1 MDVWCCLQQLKIFK
15 NNTVKPYG
23 SLKGMRRLRYCRLIF
38 LKLLCKTLL
47 ETFAKK
53 PFPRQP
59 KPKHRFSAVS
69 LPQYLLILPKCPLN
83 PPRIPDIRHPGR
95 LLGGNRH
102 T

>member
-15 NNTVKPYG
+15 SNTVKPYG
-23 SLKGMRRLRYCRLIF
+23 SLKGMRHLRYCRRIF

-83 PPRIPDIRHPGR
+83 PPRILAGVMCSFSI
-95 LLGGNRH
+95 
-102 T
+102 